1 MVLSQCFTNIY
12 IQQCGW
18 CLFGDR
24 QPNNDIIK
32 KTTSPLSNFCPWSP
46 TTSWEI
52 IFHQCMLTPSLYTK
66 NYKVS
71 IWRPFSWWMFL
82 NPHNKI
88 VIKTTIQN
96 YNQSYYEYKYI
107 NPNKSTGT
115 FDRVV
120 GEASGTIIHKSRY
133 FQVKTNY

>member
-1 MVLSQCFTNIY
+1 LFIYVNMTSDKNYHLHTHSSLSSIQIHILHNLTTWYFTMFHHNIY

-18 CLFGDR
+18 CLFGDH
-24 QPNNDIIK
+24 QPHNNIFK
-32 KTTSPLSNFCPWSP
+32 KTTSPLSNFYPWSP

-52 IFHQCMLTPSLYTK
+52 IFHWCMLTPLLYTK

-96 YNQSYYEYKYI
+96 YNQS
-107 NPNKSTGT
+107 
-115 FDRVV
+115 
-120 GEASGTIIHKSRY
+120 
-133 FQVKTNY
+133 